1 MSEHFKN
8 GRNPRNRRG
17 ELGNVFFTL
26 FGAVAIVGVLGAGIM
41 ATMRGPLTTMV
52 EVNRREQA
60 KSELQVAASLVL
72 SVSNDEDNEITCEG
86 GATGDGYTEG
96 PLPVTPGGPTG
107 GGLLPSIGATLTDPW
122 GNAYGYCV
130 WDHGPDAPNSD
141 GACAAE
147 MLAGTVSTNKEAI
160 AVMSAGPN
168 GVFDTTCGADP
179 TYVSPIGGGGDDIVV
194 SKTYDQAISG
204 SGGLWNIKASDP
216 NVAEITKNLEVT
228 GGAQFTDVLSLSGP
242 SAQLRLGAS
251 SLLLPDETLTPNSE
265 CSSAADV
272 GMLRYNTS
280 GAVEVCDGTN
290 FVNSGS
296 YFGTNANG
304 IDYSG
309 GNVGIGVALPNDALD
324 VAGSAQITG
333 STALDGAVTAGS
345 TLGVTGATTLTG
357 SFTANSTSNLNDS
370 VVITSTATDST
381 PVLTINQSGPS
392 EILRVQS
399 DGNVGIGDNSPNDAL
414 DVSGAIDLTEAL
426 KIDGINTVY
435 NGPGTDT
442 ILLGQD
448 AGASVTGNNNTVV
461 GAGAAGTLDGGSG
474 NIVIGQGAD
483 VFGAAVNDNLVIG
496 SLLQGDLANS
506 RLGIGFAAGTDVS
519 TFNDTLEVDGSG
531 DFSGTL
537 NVTDTSTFGNNMT
550 ITGDTNDGT
559 TDPLTIEDSSSSVI
573 FTVNSNGRVDA
584 SDFYIDGTKDLD
596 PGGTCGAGNFSRWD
610 GNSWQC
616 DPDGTGGGDGVGAD
630 GLPDVLDND
639 PSANNLAITD
649 LADPTNAQDA
659 ATKNYVDNQIGAAS
673 TDRIED
679 FDGNTYIDVDAD
691 GTGGVN
697 STVFVNSGT
706 QRMSINAAGTLNIGV
721 AGTAPPTTVMQVNM
735 GYGGG
740 VADFGITSVDGRSFD
755 MEFGE
760 EATSFL
766 IRYDG
771 QISATDDRL
780 HIRTPASHVM
790 TFSETNANVKIGATG
805 ASGNASSLL
814 ELDSTAAGF
823 LAPRMTLAQRDA
835 IGTPAT
841 GLLVFSTDAGD
852 SGLFQFYDG
861 GSWVD
866 VGAGGTT
873 GAGLWREDGTNDYI
887 EYDDTL
893 GGVRIG
899 RVTGQPAPVT
909 DWELDV
915 GNSVIY
921 TTANTLAVGSGVVS
935 GTLQVDVTGDIGATQ
950 YCDQDGNNC
959 FTAATVS
966 GGGGGL
972 WTDDG
977 TYISYD
983 NAHFLNAG
991 AALDAALDDNG
1002 KRFFFYENKAALRGG
1017 EIVGA
1022 DPAWQDANIGLNS
1035 IAWGLNARAVG
1046 YGSTA
1051 FGDYPRATGQR
1062 TVALGYH
1069 PLASG
1074 DYSTSIGRTVTSSGY
1089 GSTALGFET
1098 RAGDGTAS
1106 DGSAPG
1112 TGLGDYSV
1120 AIGAGNA
1127 SGAVPQVTGDS
1138 SVGIFMGDQTGVD
1151 VTASNTMSVIG
1162 GGLVVGSPTLD
1173 DEGSGTYDQR
1183 MLYDPATGA
1192 FRAGL
1197 TSGGEWN
1204 SGNRGTGSIGLGRN
1218 ALASNTGSITI
1229 GSFSSST
1236 GQDAL
1241 AFGFDVIASGQRSMA
1256 FSAGNS
1262 FGGTNPTVSA
1272 VDSFGFFMDNQA
1284 DVNLATSRTVL
1295 IAGGS
1300 VIIDPAAPAAQVVP
1314 RTSLDV
1320 GAATDAF
1327 FMPVGTV
1334 GQRPGSPLDGMIR
1347 FNSDDDAYEVYS
1359 TTAGDW
1365 IQIVANGSIAGGVAG
1380 NDTEVQFNDSGTP
1393 GADAD
1398 FTYDQATNTLS
1409 VGSVINVGEKI
1420 NIAGVA
1426 GNAPSFA
1433 NLDDLDDV
1441 SVAGPTDGFLL
1452 SYNSGAGSWVAIDP
1466 TTLASAIPD
1475 RIQDTDN
1482 NTFIDVDTTDN
1493 GATDTISFNI
1503 NGGERMLLSNSAL
1516 DISRV
1521 VNISG
1526 ASTTLTALTLD
1537 NTSTPVADQGTRI
1550 LFEGDTG
1557 GVDMS
1562 QIFAGWTGGANT
1574 NTYLNFSTRDS
1585 GVLTEQMRI
1594 DAAGNVGIGTTTP
1607 NLSAASTALT
1617 LSNTNADST
1626 TAFELQGFR
1635 SGSDGDVAG
1644 IGFYNNTDLLAGIR
1658 VRRLGADNSGS
1669 LIFSTTNLGT
1679 EAEAMR
1685 ITRTGYV
1692 GIGTN
1697 NPSEKLTV
1705 VENYAGGTNIGVA
1718 NLDADATA
1726 ASNVIAVTDA
1736 GLVGIGLSSTAG
1748 GGLAYLAT
1756 DVAGGLSVQSEHA
1769 TTSRVVI
1776 QTGAGPSPRMIVD
1789 HDGLIGMN
1797 TLTPQT
1803 LLDVDGTLK
1812 IADGGEACDANR
1824 EGGIRYDGTGDT
1836 FYFCALAANGW
1847 EAISLG
1853 SGVTEITDLSDAYTD
1868 YATNNNLFIAQGAGS
1883 TIVGD
1888 PVTNSGDTNT
1898 LVGINAGTGLTT
1910 GSGNIMMGFGT
1921 ASSATTAAGNIFIGN
1936 YSGQRVTS
1944 AYDNVTLGH
1953 GAGRNLDDSNNN
1965 VFIGLNAGRGS
1976 ADTDYS
1982 ISGTIAIGSTA
1993 GAAIETGADN
2003 NVFIGRASGAANTTG
2018 QSNVYVGRSTG
2029 TASTTANNNVYIGD
2043 LAGTSNTSSQNTVL
2057 GFQAGMNMTG
2067 GTSNTYLGYQAGIQ
2081 NLSGDSNIMIGL
2093 GANAPTTA
2101 TNDWLNIGD
2110 AIEADMASR
2119 EVFIDA
2125 PAAEP
2130 LDTDFDNGSWSLW
2143 LDEVNDEFEL
2153 KGVKSDGSVIT
2164 QTVGSSSSVIYL
2176 DDLGDVTTDYTVD
2189 FNMSLGQ
2196 GAGASL
2202 LGSAQNNVFLGQN
2215 AGNNTTSGS
2224 SNTFLGRS
2232 AGISNTSGPSNV
2244 AIGHTAGRYNETGGN
2259 NVFIGRNAGQGTAA
2273 GSSDVNDSVIIGFSS
2288 AIGIQSGANLNTL
2301 LGHSVGTA
2309 LTDGS
2314 SNTLIGANAGD
2325 SLTSGDN
2332 NIMIGVGADVNGA
2345 TASNELNIGNTIYG
2359 DLANTTVTVPGHA
2372 ALGANSTV
2380 NTNYFGA
2387 TTHQSILNVAE
2398 SIASADPTRGI
2409 AVQLEVAPTAATDNV
2424 GVNIDARTDTASA
2437 QNINS
2442 LIGNYAI
2449 ARHEGTGT
2457 VSLLEGV
2464 RGNALISNGAG
2475 TVASAVAV
2483 NGAVGNF
2490 GSTNITAAHG
2500 VRASVGNL
2508 GSGTITDAY
2517 GVLVAPATNAGT
2529 ITNNYGLYVSDQTG
2543 LGTNNFNIYSDGTG
2557 VNYFEGNVGI
2567 GTTDPTN
2574 KLTILDGNIAIREDD
2589 DGDNAVQIGAGTDI
2603 GWILLSNA
2611 GTQNTYIN
2619 SALGAPSYFNAG
2631 GYVFGNTT
2639 IDASA
2644 YLQIDSTT
2652 QGFLPPRMT
2661 TTERDNIAL
2670 PATGLTVYNTTTNTT
2685 DYFNGTAWVS
2695 FSTAAGTDNDWQV
2708 DIPNSYVYNT
2718 TDNIGIGTATPQS
2731 NLHLGAA
2738 ASTLRISSDGDNT
2751 AIIIDDMDTANRT
2764 SFIDFQTSG
2773 GATRARIAAHTGD
2786 SGTDDELVLNTGNTV
2801 GQMMDMTSDNQ
2812 DGTAFGLYYNVDK
2825 GTGTG
2830 DDWGLLINKTTTA
2843 SPGTSRLIEG
2853 ITDSTSQF
2861 WVDDAG
2867 NGYLRSELGIGT
2879 TTTSGVLHA
2888 VSDNRDMFLD
2898 SINGTNAS
2906 FGPDFQLRRSRAG
2919 AIVQENDKL
2928 GGVRF
2933 YGHDGN
2939 DFRAAGTIL
2948 VESDGTPGANDMPG
2962 RMVFNVT
2969 ADGELIGDGTAE
2981 MVIKNTGNVG
2991 IGTLSPTSEL
3001 HVVGTNNTDITI
3013 ENNDP
3018 SAALGARLT
3027 LDNTIQT
3034 GGRAFDIWSTGSGNG
3049 PGAGSLEIFDV
3060 TAGATRIA
3068 IDPSGRIGMGTN
3080 NPEDSALLDL
3090 TSTTL
3095 GFLPPR
3101 MTTGQRDLV
3110 AAPVAGLTIYNTT
3123 DGLYQFFNGTIW
3135 ADVGSNAVGAI
3146 AINDLTDAVTTTGS
3160 SNNLFLVTTPS
3171 SLGATDTDNIGLGL
3185 NALTNLND
3193 SGAQS
3198 NIAIGGTALSDVSG
3212 GDGNIALGYFASPK
3226 VTTGG
3231 NNITM
3236 GSFTANEIT
3245 SGNSNISIGDGSGS
3259 SNDTGSDN
3267 IFIGEDAGIG
3277 SVIGVMNRNIA
3288 IGTRAGSTIEGGAGG
3303 ADNNLLLGYQAGDVI
3318 TTGDNNIIIGYDV
3331 DPSSA
3336 TASSEL
3342 NIGDLIYGDLANNQV
3357 MIGDTRVIQAL
3368 PNSNQMFQSYFD
3380 ATATN
3385 IGDFAI
3391 GTSSNAATR
3400 KSDIDLFRSRG
3411 GVGSETAVAN
3421 DDELGSIRFTGYDGN
3436 SYETRAQITG
3446 HVDGAVSDGTVPT
3459 AITFRTETNTNV
3471 GTSAERMRI
3480 SSAGNVGI
3488 GTPTP
3493 DTLLHLHDQGNNP
3506 QFRLSGPGNSI
3517 GEIIFEENDQ
3527 GNNFIIRYSGADNNL
3542 SFIGAQSGTTM
3553 SLGRERA
3560 SVAIGGTTDTLD
3572 ADDTNIPDGTLT
3584 IEDGALCTDDGGT
3597 NCNDVSRE
3605 AGSIYALGTGSI
3617 LMPAGTTAQRPTGI
3631 DGMIRFNSTTDS
3643 YEVYSTTAGDWV
3655 AIVSAGAA
3663 VGGGGAGADTQVIY
3677 NDSGTLTGE
3686 AAFTYDQS
3694 NDTMT
3699 IASVSATDRISLT
3712 PKTSVGTPNGLAIN
3726 DLDDVNT
3733 SGVTDGQLLAYNNTS
3748 GDWEPVSAGSGGL
3761 WTDNTTYISRTGD
3774 ILVDGTYTGT
3784 SSVPV
3789 SGAGVRMF
3797 FDVET
3802 AAFRVGSVNSNQ
3814 WDDSNVS
3821 SYSIAMGQ
3829 NPRADAANAV
3839 AIGPNSI
3846 AGGSSS
3852 VAIGQ
3857 NAVAQRSGSFALGT
3871 SVTTDG
3877 ESAMAIGRTS
3887 EASGYGSIAL
3897 GQQVL
3902 VGDGTYNSGAGD
3914 GSMAIGLLDDAVG
3927 NITDPQ
3933 VTGIQSLGIF
3943 MGPQAGYNL
3952 SADNRMALVG
3962 GDFLIDDDGT
3972 AGSQGCI
3979 RYVEGTG
3986 LQFSNDCSSYTD
3998 FGTATVGGTD
4008 TQVHFNNA
4016 GVEDGDAGLTYL
4028 AASDTLNIGSTVN
4041 VGDLV
4046 SIGSTTGAAAPTGT
4060 TGTVSLNLGDLGDVS
4075 TTAPTDT
4082 QVLTYNASTGEWEPQ
4097 AAGAGSSVWTA
4108 AASGNGS
4115 DIRYNPAGDDDD
4127 VLIGVDSVTAFMD
4140 NNGQADLEVEGLVK
4154 ATAFNPADG
4163 NPITWGDGTTTI
4175 LADASSDYIALNTDS
4190 ATQLLVT
4197 ASGVGIFTITPS
4209 AELDVNGDIEAD
4221 SLILNGVAGNAPTY
4235 VTPSIALSE
4244 VSDVD
4249 LTGFSDGD
4257 VLTYNNTS
4265 GNWEPQAAGASSL
4278 WTDLTG
4284 GRIHYGTTSA
4294 NQVGVGTNN
4303 PAVTLDVSGTLRF
4316 GDGGETCGASYEG
4329 ALRYVSATKELQMCN
4344 GTDWV
4349 GIVNATGA
4357 TGGGCTDSQTFS
4369 TPGEYT
4375 FTVDASNFGCT
4386 FKVRVY
4392 GAGGGGGAGAGQGGA
4407 AEFDFTPAAMGDF
4420 ELYVGETGAAS
4431 STIPTL
4437 GGGAAGDPSGGDSG
4451 GGASAVGYN
4460 DGSFTLLM
4468 VSGGG
4473 GANGSGAAGDGG
4485 SLNGCGGNGSNGAEG
4500 GCTNVGGGIS
4510 AYLGGDG
4517 GSAGG
4522 SGANANGNSG
4532 GAGVAKYLI
4541 SGGGAGYSGDAG
4553 GGGGGY
4559 GGGEGG
4565 DSGGDAGAGG
4575 GGYVNSASVDNE
4587 VAITPI
4593 ALGNDGRV
4601 EIVAISGTPTL
4612 PAGTV
4617 LNDLADTAVPS
4628 PTDGDVLT
4636 WDNSSSRWVAQ
4647 TAGGGLWTA
4656 GTGEDIYYDGTTPE
4670 VGIGTTT
4677 PAYMLHVED
4686 GDIALGDTTDAARKI
4701 FLQRNGTMLGKLS
4714 TDDSDLTLAAMN
4726 GNDIRITPDGGIT
4739 DGGLFIADSGDIA
4752 IKHTN
4757 PQALLDLGNNTVGSP
4772 KFLFHSNGNVKAGMG
4787 VDMTGATWEANIFG
4801 QGNGTNG
4808 HLSFGFIQDSDGTTY
4823 NEEMRLTETGF
4834 LGINNT
4840 APNVELDVTGD
4851 IEYTGTITDV
4861 SDARLKDNIEPLT
4874 KYGSLLDRIDQ
4885 IETVSFVMKGDE
4897 DKRKE
4902 FGVIAQQLETVFPE
4916 LVHTAEDEMGTKSV
4930 NYVGLIAPMIEA
4942 TKELKDENAALKTEL
4957 EEMRS
4962 ERKDVKDAVESLNK
4976 QVELLN
4982 KAAANKVEKA
4992 SILPE
4997 NWMLLLIGFLGG
5009 LCMVLVVTR
5018 KKNQAG

>member
-649 LADPTNAQDA
+649 LADPTDAQDA

-721 AGTAPPTTVMQVNM
+721 PGTAPPTTVMQVNM

-1022 DPAWQDANIGLNS
+1022 DPAWQDANIGGNS

-1183 MLYDPATGA
+1183 MLFDPATGA

-1300 VIIDPAAPAAQVVP
+1300 VIIDPAAPASQVVP

-1380 NDTEVQFNDSGTP
+1380 NDTEVQFNDSGAP

-1466 TTLASAIPD
+1466 STLVSSIPD
-1475 RIQDTDN
+1475 RIQDTGDG
-1482 NTFIDVDTTDN
+1482 NTYIDVDTDDADSNNTVSIATAGTERLLIDSNGNLGLGTADVNLSGAPTDYRFRTAVDGN
-1493 GATDTISFNI
+1493 KTAAAESYAAFFGTAEANNPIGLSVSVVGAAAATD
-1503 NGGERMLLSNSAL
+1503 RKVKLSA
-1516 DISRV
+1516 IE
-1521 VNISG
+1521 SG
-1526 ASTTLTALTLD
+1526 IT
-1537 NTSTPVADQGTRI
+1537 N
-1550 LFEGDTG
+1550 
-1557 GVDMS
+1557 VDMILQES
-1562 QIFAGWTGGANT
+1562 GG
-1574 NTYLNFSTRDS
+1574 D
-1585 GVLTEQMRI
+1585 I
-1594 DAAGNVGIGTTTP
+1594 GIGTTTP

-1626 TAFELQGFR
+1626 TAVELQGFR

-1644 IGFYNNTDLLAGIR
+1644 IGFYNGTDLLAGIR

-1803 LLDVDGTLK
+1803 LLDANGTLK

-1888 PVTNSGDTNT
+1888 PVTNSGNTNT
-1898 LVGINAGTGLTT
+1898 LVGINAGSGLST

-1944 AYDNVTLGH
+1944 AYNNVTLGH

-2018 QSNVYVGRSTG
+2018 QNNVYVGRSTG

-2081 NLSGDSNIMIGL
+2081 NLTGDSNIMIGL

-2110 AIEADMASR
+2110 AIEADMAAR

-2215 AGNNTTSGS
+2215 AGNSVDSGS

-2232 AGISNTSGPSNV
+2232 AGASTTSGPSNV

-2259 NVFIGRNAGQGTAA
+2259 NVFIGRNAAQGTAA

-2288 AIGIQSGANLNTL
+2288 AIGVQSGANLNTI
-2301 LGHSVGTA
+2301 VGTSGASA
-2309 LTDGS
+2309 LTDGT
-2314 SNTLIGANAGD
+2314 SNTLLGANAGD
-2325 SLTSGDN
+2325 TLTTGDR
-2332 NIMIGVGADVNGA
+2332 NIMIGIGADVSGA
-2345 TASNELNIGNTIYG
+2345 TVSDELNIGNTIYG

-2387 TTHQSILNVAE
+2387 TAHQSILNVAE

-2424 GVNIDARTDTASA
+2424 GVNIDARTGTASA

-2464 RGNALISNGAG
+2464 RGNALVSNGAG

-2574 KLTILDGNIAIREDD
+2574 KLTVLDGNIAVREDD

-2685 DYFNGTAWVS
+2685 DYFNGTIWVS
-2695 FSTAAGTDNDWQV
+2695 FSTSAGTDNDWQV

-2764 SFIDFQTSG
+2764 SFIDFQT
-2773 GATRARIAAHTGD
+2773 GAGVTRARIAAHTGD
-2786 SGTDDELVLNTGNTV
+2786 SGTDDELVLNTGNTI

-2867 NGYLRSELGIGT
+2867 NGYLRNELGIGT

-2948 VESDGTPGANDMPG
+2948 VESDGTPGASDMPG

-3480 SSAGNVGI
+3480 SSTGNVGI

-3663 VGGGGAGADTQVIY
+3663 VGGGSAGADTQVIY

-3699 IASVSATDRISLT
+3699 IATVSATDRISLT

-3877 ESAMAIGRTS
+3877 DSAMVIGRTS
-3887 EASGYGSIAL
+3887 EASGYASIAL

-3952 SADNRMALVG
+3952 SVDNRMALVG

-4028 AASDTLNIGSTVN
+4028 AASNTLNIGSTVN

-4097 AAGAGSSVWTA
+4097 AAGGGGLWSA

-4190 ATQLLVT
+4190 ATQLLVNAT
-4197 ASGVGIFTITPS
+4197 GVGIFTTTPS

-4265 GNWEPQAAGASSL
+4265 GNWEPQAAGGAGSSAINDLSDAYTDYTTDFNLYMGDSAGSASSPGQYNVGL
-4278 WTDLTG
+4278 GQNALTSLD
-4284 GRIHYGTTSA
+4284 GT
-4294 NQVGVGTNN
+4294 
-4303 PAVTLDVSGTLRF
+4303 
-4316 GDGGETCGASYEG
+4316 C
-4329 ALRYVSATKELQMCN
+4329 
-4344 GTDWV
+4344 
-4349 GIVNATGA
+4349 
-4357 TGGGCTDSQTFS
+4357 S
-4369 TPGEYT
+4369 T
-4375 FTVDASNFGCT
+4375 
-4386 FKVRVY
+4386 
-4392 GAGGGGGAGAGQGGA
+4392 AGQCDANTAIGYNA
-4407 AEFDFTPAAMGDF
+4407 LTAN
-4420 ELYVGETGAAS
+4420 
-4431 STIPTL
+4431 TL
-4437 GGGAAGDPSGGDSG
+4437 GGANTALGTSALATNTSGASNTAIGYAALAANDTGLNNTAVGQQALGSLSGVQINNSAFGLSAGVSLTTGTANTFLGSSAGASLGTGSNNTFVGQGAALLQTAGSNNIAIGYNVALSDTTGSNQLNIGDILTGDLSTSVVRVENDSG
-4451 GGASAVGYN
+4451 
-4460 DGSFTLLM
+4460 FPQFQLT
-4468 VSGGG
+4468 
-4473 GANGSGAAGDGG
+4473 
-4485 SLNGCGGNGSNGAEG
+4485 SNN
-4500 GCTNVGGGIS
+4500 T
-4510 AYLGGDG
+4510 
-4517 GSAGG
+4517 
-4522 SGANANGNSG
+4522 
-4532 GAGVAKYLI
+4532 
-4541 SGGGAGYSGDAG
+4541 
-4553 GGGGGY
+4553 
-4559 GGGEGG
+4559 
-4565 DSGGDAGAGG
+4565 
-4575 GGYVNSASVDNE
+4575 
-4587 VAITPI
+4587 
-4593 ALGNDGRV
+4593 
-4601 EIVAISGTPTL
+4601 TL
-4612 PAGTV
+4612 PGFT
-4617 LNDLADTAVPS
+4617 
-4628 PTDGDVLT
+4628 
-4636 WDNSSSRWVAQ
+4636 NSSSIGAVANSNVFGRLTNNLGTDGLVTTGGMLVQ
-4647 TAGGGLWTA
+4647 GFTNSAENAGYPLDLQGTHGGTSPTTPA
-4656 GTGEDIYYDGTTPE
+4656 VRISGQKYDGSDNRTALANNEIIMDVVNNYYSTTPLMRIMGDGN
-4670 VGIGTTT
+4670 VGIGVTT

-4757 PQALLDLGNNTVGSP
+4757 PQALLDLGNNTIGSP

-4787 VDMTGATWEANIFG
+4787 VDMTGATWEANFFG

-4840 APNVELDVTGD
+4840 APNVALDVTGD

-4885 IETVSFVMKGDE
+4885 IETVSFVMKDDE